1 MVKEIYP
8 SNSVVEIIE
17 FSHTKISLCKDG
29 IMQLDIAKDV
39 VYTVKDLREIGEAI
53 QKMGNG
59 ARFPLLQIAGPY
71 ASIEVE
77 GRKFVA
83 KDQTKYATA
92 SAIVNTSFAQNL
104 IAKFYIKIN
113 RPLVPTRIF
122 SNREDAEK
130 WLLAFV

>member
-17 FSHTKISLCKDG
+17 FSHTKISLRKDG

-53 QKMGNG
+53 QKMSNG
-59 ARFPLLQIAGPY
+59 ARFPLLQIAGQY

-77 GRKFVA
+77 ARKFVA